1 MMNAICISFCSF
13 EKQECNMNIFAKLC
27 LFIILILLIFLNALK
42 HDKVQFPNHYT
53 TLLATVKNTQKVF
66 S

>member
-1 MMNAICISFCSF
+1 
-13 EKQECNMNIFAKLC
+13 MNIFAKLC